1 MKIVIDA
8 FGCDNPIAVIN
19 GIADAINATEDIV
32 LVAVGNEEIISSTLK
47 DKSFDKSRLEIV
59 DAKDVITN
67 NDSPLEALR
76 AKKDASMV
84 RAYQIAKQD
93 DEVCAFISGGNTGA
107 VIVGAVL
114 LLGKAQGVEMPAL
127 STFLP
132 TIKGTFT
139 CLVDCGASVDSRAV
153 HLLRFAKLGSDH
165 MKNTYGIESPKV
177 ALLSV
182 GTEDKKGN
190 ALTKEAF
197 ALLKESD
204 LNFVGNM
211 EAKTLLSGDVD
222 VIVTDGFAG
231 NVALKSIEGVSQTVI
246 KILVDL
252 IKKNAPEGTDLSF
265 IKNAVGEFMT
275 MYDFNSMGGAVLLG
289 TKKPVIKMH
298 GSANEKTVSSV
309 VKQALKM
316 CSNIGE

>member
-19 GIADAINATEDIV
+19 GIADAVNATKDIV
-32 LVAVGNEEIISSTLK
+32 IVAVGNEEIISSTLK
-47 DKSFDKSRLEIV
+47 DKTFDRARLEIV
-59 DAKDVITN
+59 DARDVITN

-93 DEVCAFISGGNTGA
+93 EDVIAFISGGNTGA

-127 STFLP
+127 STILP
-132 TIKGTFT
+132 TIKGTHS
-139 CLVDCGASVDSRAV
+139 CLVDCGASIDSRAV
-153 HLLRFAKLGSDH
+153 HLLRFAKLGSDY
-165 MKNTYGIESPKV
+165 MKNTYGIESPRV

-190 ALTKEAF
+190 TLTKETF

-211 EAKTLLSGDVD
+211 EAKTLLSGEAD

-231 NVALKSIEGVSQTVI
+231 NVALKSVEGVSQAVI
-246 KILVDL
+246 KIFVDL
-252 IKKNAPEGTDLSF
+252 IKKNAPEGTDLTF
-265 IKNAVGEFMT
+265 VRKAVGEFLSI
-275 MYDFNSMGGAVLLG
+275 YDFNSMGGAVLLG
-289 TKKPVIKMH
+289 TKKPVVKMH
-298 GSANEKTVSSV
+298 GSANEKTVVSV

-316 CSNIGE
+316 CSNKGE